1 MNTDIEIKVKIEEMK
16 RRLSEDE
23 RIQFEFEMRSL
34 KKTQS
39 VIAGLAAVGFVGAAG
54 IHRFFLGQVGLGILM
69 LLTGG
74 ACGVWTI
81 IDIVNAG
88 KLAEEYNLQLE
99 YDKLEE
105 KLLIKER
112 LERSQG

>member
-1 MNTDIEIKVKIEEMK
+1 MNADIEIKVKIEEMK

-23 RIQFEFEMRSL
+23 RVQFALEMRSL

-39 VIAGLAAVGFVGAAG
+39 VIAGLAAIGFIGVAG

-74 ACGVWTI
+74 ACGIWTI
-81 IDIVNAG
+81 IDLVHAE

-99 YDKLEE
+99 YEKLEE

-112 LERSQG
+112 LEKGQD